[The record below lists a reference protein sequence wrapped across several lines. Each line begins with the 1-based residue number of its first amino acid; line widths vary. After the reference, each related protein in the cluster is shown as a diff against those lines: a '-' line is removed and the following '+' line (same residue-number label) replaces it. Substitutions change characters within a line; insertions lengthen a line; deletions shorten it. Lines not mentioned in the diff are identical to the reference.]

1 MNNDYMLVM
10 EYTSDDF
17 RSYLRKN
24 FNNITWNGRIQ
35 IALQLAHA
43 ITRLHNERIPH
54 FNLVT

>member
-1 MNNDYMLVM
+1 MKDGYMLVM
-10 EYTSDDF
+10 EYANNDL

-43 ITRLHNERIPH
+43 ITRLHDERIPH
-54 FNLVT
+54 FNLVI